1 MGKSRPRYNE
11 KARAS
16 SLKPNQRSHP
26 KARNGGLGN
35 QNGIADANTLKKT
48 STTQIDSN
56 ALMIVPGTEAEETE
70 KPTMKQPTKYMSK
83 KKRKKLEKYIVR
95 LPGLKCVA
103 DVLRTGR

>member
-35 QNGIADANTLKKT
+35 QDGIADANTLKKT
-48 STTQIDSN
+48 STTQ
-56 ALMIVPGTEAEETE
+56 
-70 KPTMKQPTKYMSK
+70 
-83 KKRKKLEKYIVR
+83 
-95 LPGLKCVA
+95 
-103 DVLRTGR
+103 